1 MEPVSSAKLVDK
13 LVEEHEQNRE
23 RVGELGYRY
32 TTPWA
37 VASVV
42 TRGLEPGTQV
52 VIARPDLAG
61 WQRLLFP
68 FVLHGRRRVVLPF
81 LQYAL
86 TWPEFFFG
94 CFYVMT
100 MAALV
105 GTAGPDTVGGTVV
118 VVLAFLLAVPVV
130 IWPGE
135 WFRGRTYRWAGLVRG
150 EEPDLRELVAQIRD
164 WPSSVPLPEAEWAR
178 LFQLA
183 KWSSEWHKWA
193 MNKAFVPAM
202 VDILR
207 GIAHGGPID
216 PISVTADREDLIH
229 LAYER
234 VNRGPAEV
242 LEAIEEL
249 LRDNKQPTD
258 LIGMLTSNHVLAH
271 KVRDLIDEARR
282 SGQLN

>member
-1 MEPVSSAKLVDK
+1 LEPVRSAKLVNK
-13 LVEEHEQNRE
+13 LVEDQEQNRE
-23 RVGELGYRY
+23 RIGELGYRY
-32 TTPWA
+32 RTPWA

-52 VIARPDLAG
+52 ILARPDLAW

-86 TWPEFFFG
+86 TWPESLFG
-94 CFYVMT
+94 CCYVFT
-100 MAALV
+100 MAALA
-105 GTAGPDTVGGTVV
+105 GATGPDTVGG
-118 VVLAFLLAVPVV
+118 AVV
-130 IWPGE
+130 IGE

-164 WPSSVPLPEAEWAR
+164 WPSGVQMPEAEWTR

-207 GIAHGGPID
+207 GIAHNTAID
-216 PISVTADREDLIH
+216 PISATAHRDDLIDFAH
-229 LAYER
+229 ER

-242 LEAIEEL
+242 LEAIQEL

-258 LIGMLTSNHVLAH
+258 LIGMLTTNHVLAY
-271 KVRDLIDEARR
+271 KVQNLIDEARR